1 MVRPLYWNGSKEEH
15 LMHAI
20 SRSGRALLLGTMLGT
35 LLVVPMLAD
44 QKGVVLSADGERQLI
59 DLPAS
64 AFGGIPHDPSAQGG
78 SPGSV
83 MPILVSTDWFPAK
96 PIFREPFRL
105 SARRR
110 ATKLRHDLNRAT
122 PLLRKSSSR
131 RSATSTPKRST
142 PSAGSTP

>member
-44 QKGVVLSADGERQLI
+44 QKGVVLSADGERRLI

-78 SPGSV
+78 SPGGV

-96 PIFREPFRL
+96 PIFREPFRPRKAPRHEIETRLEPGDSTAAQIFQPSL
-105 SARRR
+105 SDFYPQALDAFR
-110 ATKLRHDLNRAT
+110 
-122 PLLRKSSSR
+122 
-131 RSATSTPKRST
+131 
-142 PSAGSTP
+142 